1 MMQKKQKTISKPISS
16 QGIGLH
22 SGQEVNITLKP
33 GLPNQ
38 GRIFIRTDL
47 PGKPRI
53 SAIFQ
58 RVVDTSLAT
67 VLGSDGAIVS
77 TTEHLMAALTGL
89 GIDNIIIEMD
99 AYEVPIM
106 DGSAV
111 RFSDLIEKAGV
122 IFQENPKVFF
132 VIKAPLEHSEGDKSI
147 RLEPYDGF
155 KISCTIDFNHP
166 LIGHQEYSL
175 DVTPERFASEIAPA
189 RTFGFLHELDMMR
202 NFGLAKGGSLDNAI
216 VVDQDK
222 ILNEDGLRFA
232 DEFVRHKI
240 LDCVGDFSLLGM
252 PVWGHV
258 TIHKSGHALHH
269 KFLETFFTR
278 KDCWQTQSL

>member
-1 MMQKKQKTISKPISS
+1 MQNKQKTISRPVSC
-16 QGIGLH
+16 QGVGLH
-22 SGQEVNITLKP
+22 SGQTVNLTIKP

-38 GRIFIRTDL
+38 GRIFVRTDL

-53 SAIFQ
+53 SSIFQ

-111 RFSDLIEKAGV
+111 RFSDLIGKAGV
-122 IFQENPKVFF
+122 LVQDSPKVFF
-132 VIKAPLEHSEGDKSI
+132 VIKSPLEFCEGDKSV
-147 RLEPYDGF
+147 RLEPYNGF

-166 LIGHQEYSL
+166 LIGHQAYTL
-175 DVTPERFASEIAPA
+175 DVTPDRFASEIAPA

-216 VVDQDK
+216 VVDEDK
-222 ILNEDGLRFA
+222 ILNEDGLRFE

-240 LDCVGDFSLLGM
+240 LDCIGDFSLLGM
-252 PVWGHV
+252 PVCGH
-258 TIHKSGHALHH
+258 IQINKSGHALHH

-278 KDCWQTQSL
+278 KDCWKTETL